1 MSEISFLN
9 SSVDISFFI
18 VFTLLVVIIKNAN
31 SNIISVFYTKAKM
44 RISITYEKF
53 T

>member
-1 MSEISFLN
+1 MFNL
-9 SSVDISFFI
+9 V
-18 VFTLLVVIIKNAN
+18 LLLIYTIDTQKYRRVKVKIIKNAN

-44 RISITYEKF
+44 RIGITYEKF